1 MLPNDDNDGGM
12 LGESDCDGDGARAE
26 DELGDKSE
34 ILCCTYNDSWTPFTL
49 PNTEWLSPRFFPSG
63 FPINWAICFNLS
75 GKRSLLPSN
84 TDATI
89 VAGASTEEPIPFLN
103 CKYIFCKYGN

>member
-34 ILCCTYNDSWTPFTL
+34 ILCCTYDDS
-49 PNTEWLSPRFFPSG
+49 
-63 FPINWAICFNLS
+63 
-75 GKRSLLPSN
+75 
-84 TDATI
+84 
-89 VAGASTEEPIPFLN
+89 
-103 CKYIFCKYGN
+103 